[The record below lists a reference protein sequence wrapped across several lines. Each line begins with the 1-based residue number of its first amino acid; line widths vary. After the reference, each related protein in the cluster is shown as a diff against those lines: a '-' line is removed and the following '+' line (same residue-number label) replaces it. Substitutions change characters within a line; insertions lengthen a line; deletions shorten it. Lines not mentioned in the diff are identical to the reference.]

1 MAAPC
6 SAAPGCRRT
15 ARSAPRRPPVP
26 ARSVARVVRAV
37 DAVPR
42 LCVLSP
48 FRAPGSDVPRDV
60 GAAVPAHGGG
70 VRNGRVTGGC
80 EGASPAEAPEQRRR
94 REPGRQPLRGAPTC
108 PGGPRASTELWGDLH
123 VGLALSRWSS
133 RGQRRPAEPKRGR
146 VAVGLLCV
154 PVQAPPGPA
163 GHRGTAGVQRA
174 CQALVLRAQ
183 GRRLRRARPFLLVGA
198 HGAPHRREW
207 WIRQE
212 QRQ

>member
-1 MAAPC
+1 M
-6 SAAPGCRRT
+6 
-15 ARSAPRRPPVP
+15 
-26 ARSVARVVRAV
+26 
-37 DAVPR
+37 
-42 LCVLSP
+42 
-48 FRAPGSDVPRDV
+48 
-60 GAAVPAHGGG
+60 
-70 VRNGRVTGGC
+70 
-80 EGASPAEAPEQRRR
+80 
-94 REPGRQPLRGAPTC
+94 GRQPLRGAPTC
-108 PGGPRASTELWGDLH
+108 PGGPRASTELWEDFH

-163 GHRGTAGVQRA
+163 GRRGTAGVQRA
-174 CQALVLRAQ
+174 RQALVLRAQ
-183 GRRLRRARPFLLVGA
+183 GRRLRRVRPFLLVGA